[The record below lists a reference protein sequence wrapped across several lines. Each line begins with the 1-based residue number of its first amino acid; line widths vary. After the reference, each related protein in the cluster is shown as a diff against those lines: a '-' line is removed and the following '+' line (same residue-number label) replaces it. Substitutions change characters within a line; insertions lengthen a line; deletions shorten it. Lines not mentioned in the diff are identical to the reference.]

1 MTAMNASQRVV
12 CKAYGGGD
20 FNHYAD
26 DPDWRHSIDQ
36 CGDTLFRFLMIE
48 LSDAEEC
55 EDAETA
61 LRRLTAARTDIED
74 AIDAVARL
82 SRH

>member
-48 LSDAEEC
+48 LSDGEDC

-61 LRRLTAARTDIED
+61 VQRLIRARDDIEH
-74 AIDAVARL
+74 AIDAIARL
-82 SRH
+82 NQH